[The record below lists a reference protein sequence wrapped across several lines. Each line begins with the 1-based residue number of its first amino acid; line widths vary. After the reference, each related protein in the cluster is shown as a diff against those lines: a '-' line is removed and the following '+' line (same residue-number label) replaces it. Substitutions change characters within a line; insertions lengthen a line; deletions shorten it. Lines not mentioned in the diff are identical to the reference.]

1 MARIG
6 FKIAKYN
13 KHNADNDK
21 FAALGTASKVPE
33 FEKVVEEK
41 FAPEYNSAELYGND
55 VLAES
60 DNTFKKGTLT
70 LTLVDDNDTK
80 DAELLGNTVSSEK
93 SNSGEV
99 TMAVDDSAPEVGYGH
114 IVTKIVGGA
123 RKYKVEFFPRVKFN
137 KVTHDAKTRGESVEF
152 NTVSIEG
159 IVYPLDKTF
168 NGIAAGTWEKHK
180 TFDSLTDAETYLDT
194 LLTPTAWG

>member
-21 FAALGTASKVPE
+21 FAALGTSSKVPE

-55 VLAES
+55 VLA
-60 DNTFKKGTLT
+60 
-70 LTLVDDNDTK
+70 DNDTK
-80 DAELLGNTVSSEK
+80 DAELLGNTVSSET

-114 IVTKIVGGA
+114 IVTKIVAGA

-194 LLTPTAWG
+194 LLTPTA